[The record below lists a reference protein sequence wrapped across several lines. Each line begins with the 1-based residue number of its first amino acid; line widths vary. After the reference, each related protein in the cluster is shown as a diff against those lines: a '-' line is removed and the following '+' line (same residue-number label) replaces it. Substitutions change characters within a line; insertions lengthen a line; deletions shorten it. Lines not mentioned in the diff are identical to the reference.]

1 MWISYPKHPTNTTHF
16 TIEAKITHLN
26 GNGAFLFHQDG
37 NYRYQMCQFSRPEG
51 HNEIVCRIRYRDC
64 WYPEDRDGFI
74 FAGKPPLA
82 VRLEVKKD
90 VAHLWVNNALLQENI
105 PLTTNAGGFG
115 INVEPGN
122 EMTLAAFKITNC
134 TTQTILY
141 NCTESKTFKNEGDL
155 FLQGGLP
162 TFRKEFTAGKEI
174 ATAKLS
180 LSALGICNF
189 FIDGVPIGAQDELKP
204 GYTQQRVRMHAYT
217 YDVTSILQTTKTH
230 TLSAYVAP
238 GWWNGI
244 MTVYYGRENAIWG
257 HLDIQYTDGTTE
269 VLETDTTWKCARKG
283 PILYSDFYN
292 GEVYDNGTDLSFREN
307 GFDDTHWDFAV
318 ENTEFKGVLSPLE
331 GPPAQIREDLERNPI
346 STTIYEGSTGA
357 RKDRFGQIRV
367 VEQVKCSKNI
377 PLTPGQTALIDFG
390 QNFAGWE
397 ELQVSGPI
405 GTLITVRHGEMCN
418 DQEGLKERG
427 NDGPEGSLYT
437 ANLRAAVATS
447 RYYLKGDGQETL
459 RSYTSFYGFRYI
471 EITATQ
477 PITIHQVRGLV
488 LTSVLKDTGRIVTS
502 DTKLNRLIE
511 NIRWGQYS
519 NYISIPTDCP
529 QRDER
534 RGWTADTQIFA
545 LTGMY
550 NADIQDFLGKYV
562 TDICDSQREDGAFP
576 DIAPYSHG
584 PFGQCGWGDAGIII
598 PYYLYLMY
606 GNRERLAYAYPYM
619 QKYMDVFLA
628 GTHKTGA
635 GHQYGDWLSFEGNDD
650 ELKLIFSTAYYAW
663 DAKLMH
669 KMASWLGKKEDA
681 QRYLDLFNDLCA
693 HFQAQFV
700 LPDGNLKRTEQTACL
715 MALHFGLLTETSHQ
729 VVRQSLLENLQ
740 RNGWKLQTGFLGTGL
755 LLPTLSEL
763 GDTDVAYKLLFQR
776 ECPSWLYSVEQGATT
791 IWERWNSYTIDKG
804 FGDVNMNS
812 FNHYAYGAVGEW
824 LYQYMAGIKP
834 GEAGGFTHF
843 TVSPIPTEKLDFV
856 HCQYDSPCGT
866 IISNWKWKES
876 TWLAHIEVPVDT
888 IATVTLPNGATY
900 TVSTGSYDY
909 ELERQEVFPC
919 IRK

>member
-1 MWISYPKHPTNTTHF
+1 MWISYPNHKTNPAHF
-16 TIEAKITHLN
+16 TIEAEITHLK
-26 GNGAFLFHQDG
+26 GKGAFLFHQDG
-37 NYRYQMCQFSRPEG
+37 NYRYQMCQFSRGAAEEEVTWRFR
-51 HNEIVCRIRYRDC
+51 HRDY
-64 WYPEDRDGFI
+64 WYPEDREGFTA
-74 FAGKPPLA
+74 AGKLPLT
-82 VRLEVKKD
+82 VRLEVING
-90 VAHLWVNNALLQENI
+90 VAQLWGNNNLLQKDF
-105 PLTTNAGGFG
+105 PLNTRPGGFG

-122 EMTLAAFKITNC
+122 EMTLGAFKITDC
-134 TTQTILY
+134 ATQTILY
-141 NCTESKTFKNEGDL
+141 HRTEPKTFKNEGDL

-162 TFRKEFTAGKEI
+162 TFRKEFTVGKKI
-174 ATAKLS
+174 ASAKLS

-189 FIDGVPIGAQDELKP
+189 FVDGEQIGAQDELKP
-204 GYTQQRVRMHAYT
+204 GYTQQRVRMHTYT
-217 YDVTSILQTTKTH
+217 YDVTSILRKSQTH

-238 GWWNGI
+238 GWWNSI
-244 MTVYYGRENAIWG
+244 MTVYYGRANAIWG
-257 HLDIQYTDGTTE
+257 RLEIAYADGTTAQI
-269 VLETDTTWKCARKG
+269 ETDTTWKCAQMG

-292 GEVYDNGTDLSFREN
+292 GEIYDNRTELSFRKN
-307 GFDDTHWDFAV
+307 GFDDSAWINAIP
-318 ENTEFKGVLSPLE
+318 NTEFKGILSPLE
-331 GPPAQIREDLERNPI
+331 GPPARIREDLTRMPTSI
-346 STTIYEGSTGA
+346 TIYEGSIGA
-357 RKDRFGQIRV
+357 KEDRFGRIQV
-367 VEQVKCSKNI
+367 VAPVKCPQDFTLN
-377 PLTPGQTALIDFG
+377 PGQTALLDFG

-397 ELQVSGPI
+397 ELNVSGQA

-418 DQEGLKERG
+418 DQEGLLERG

-447 RYYLKGDGQETL
+447 RYYLKGEGVESL

-477 PITIHQVRGLV
+477 PVTIHQVRGLV
-488 LTSVLKDTGRIVTS
+488 LTSVHKDTGRIVTS
-502 DTKLNRLIE
+502 DSRLNRLIQ

-519 NYISIPTDCP
+519 NYISIPMDCP

-550 NADIQDFLGKYV
+550 NADIQAFLGKYV
-562 TDICDSQREDGAFP
+562 TDLCDSQREDVAFP

-606 GNRERLAYAYPYM
+606 ENKERLAHAYPSM

-628 GTHKTGA
+628 GTNKTGA

-693 HFQAQFV
+693 HFRKLFV
-700 LPDGNLKRTEQTACL
+700 LPDGNLKRTEQTACV
-715 MALHFGLLTETSHQ
+715 MALHFGLLTEESRQ
-729 VVRQSLLENLQ
+729 VVRKSLLENLK
-740 RNGWKLQTGFLGTGL
+740 RNGWKLQTGFLGTGI

-763 GDTDVAYKLLFQR
+763 GDTDVAYELLFQR
-776 ECPSWLYSVEQGATT
+776 DCPSWLYSVDQGGTT
-791 IWERWNSYTIDKG
+791 IWERWNSYTLDKG

-824 LYQYMAGIKP
+824 MYQYMAGICP
-834 GEAGGFTHF
+834 GQEGGFKHF
-843 TVSPIPTEKLDFV
+843 TLNPAPTEKLEFV
-856 HCQYDSPCGT
+856 NCQYDSPCGT
-866 IISNWKWKES
+866 IVSNWKWQDDI
-876 TWLAHIEVPVDT
+876 WCYHIEVPEGT
-888 IATVTLPNGATY
+888 NAAVTLPDG
-900 TVSTGSYDY
+900 VSFRVAAGIYDY
-909 ELERQEVFPC
+909 KLNKQEVLIC
-919 IRK
+919 TRK